1 MTASI
6 APRRRASDAASGNGR
21 RGWWRSTLAA
31 RTALAAAFMVMLLAV
46 IYATGQ
52 WAHVVASLAGFAT
65 AITLIAVGMIGWER
79 VVGSAR
85 SAGLIEQ

>member
-1 MTASI
+1 
-6 APRRRASDAASGNGR
+6 
-21 RGWWRSTLAA
+21 
-31 RTALAAAFMVMLLAV
+31 MVMLLAV
-46 IYATGQ
+46 VYATGQ

-85 SAGLIEQ
+85 TAGLIEQ

>member
-6 APRRRASDAASGNGR
+6 EPRRRAAGAASSNGR
-21 RGWWRSTLAA
+21 RGWWRHNPAA
-31 RTALAAAFMVMLLAV
+31 RTALAAAFMAMLLAV
-46 IYATGQ
+46 VYATGQ
-52 WAHVVASLAGFAT
+52 WANVVASLAGFAT

-79 VVGSAR
+79 IVGSAR